1 MFVIAPD
8 GKLAY
13 AGAIDSTPTV
23 DADVVKKS
31 RNYVRAALDDL
42 AVGRRVATPSTK
54 PYGCTVR
61 YGARARTAVATEAA
75 IAVIACYS

>member
-13 AGAIDSTPTV
+13 AGAIDRTPTV
-23 DADVVKKS
+23 DADVGA
-31 RNYVRAALDDL
+31 AALLRSSL
-42 AVGRRVATPSTK
+42 AID
-54 PYGCTVR
+54 
-61 YGARARTAVATEAA
+61 RAVNEQRLEAA